1 MTHLLERWAEILAQ
15 FLVHALVAA
24 LFVEALARTWDVR
37 HPAQRMGLRLV
48 GLCYPLVLFPALLLL
63 FPERLEVGFREGA
76 LLAGH
81 RWHEVPALGLDLY
94 QVFVAALAG
103 AGLLLF
109 LLDLGS
115 LVAALRRA
123 HPEPATPEPATAAA
137 IEAALRPLAGRPG
150 GPPALAFLDR
160 EAPLLFCAGVRRPR
174 IFLSRGAVELLD
186 AEELRAALAH
196 EAAHLERSDPER
208 SWVVMGLRALMCLNP
223 TFQVQARVLA
233 RDAER
238 RADERG
244 VELGADRLALASALI
259 KLHRAT
265 GGGASRR
272 TLVFGGALAGP
283 LRKARSRDVEQ
294 RARALLSPAPVRLPF
309 TRTRLALAGASLT
322 AVLYFVV

>member
-1 MTHLLERWAEILAQ
+1 MRPLPEPWAEILAQ
-15 FLVHALVAA
+15 FLVHALVAS
-24 LFVEALARTWDVR
+24 LFVEALARTWSVR
-37 HPAQRMGLRLV
+37 HPAQRMGLRLLA
-48 GLCYPLVLFPALLLL
+48 LCYPLVLFPALVLL
-63 FPERLEVGFREGA
+63 FPERLEAGFREQA

-81 RWHEVPALGLDLY
+81 RWRDVPLLGLDLY
-94 QVFVAALAG
+94 RLFVLGLAG

-123 HPEPATPEPATAAA
+123 RPVAVSPDPISAAA
-137 IEAALRPLAGRPG
+137 LEAALRPLAGRPG
-150 GPPALAFLDR
+150 GAPPVAFLDR
-160 EAPLLFCAGVRRPR
+160 EAALFYCAGVRRPR
-174 IFLSRGAVELLD
+174 IYVSRGAVALLD
-186 AEELRAALAH
+186 PAELRAALAH
-196 EAAHLERSDPER
+196 EAAHLERRDPER
-208 SWVVMGLRALMCLNP
+208 SWVVMGLRALMCFNP

-244 VELGADRLALASALI
+244 VELGADRLALASGLI

-265 GGGASRR
+265 GAGASRR

-283 LRKARSRDVEQ
+283 LRKARSLDVEQ
-294 RARALLSPAPVRLPF
+294 RARALLEPAPARLPF
-309 TRTRLALAGASLT
+309 GRLRLALAGAGVT